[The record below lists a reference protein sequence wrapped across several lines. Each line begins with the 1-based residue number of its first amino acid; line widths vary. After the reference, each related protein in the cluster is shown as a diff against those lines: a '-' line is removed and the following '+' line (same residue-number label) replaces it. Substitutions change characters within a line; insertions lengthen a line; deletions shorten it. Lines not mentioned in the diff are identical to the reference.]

1 MQTCIWSSWCHC
13 HSLSLASVKS
23 RLVLPFWYRLT
34 WVVPDKGLLNGCV
47 CGGVV
52 LSLNSLDAVFVVEKL
67 WFVVCLSVCAYVSSA
82 LCLLNSQMVLSLN
95 SQDAGVYR
103 NSEAECVSLCHV
115 ARLHADQVIGSLSSY
130 VFNICLCM
138 YCIVRLPSVLWRCWL
153 GVRKSIRPVKIEWWG
168 VDVVICLERG
178 ADCLHMV

>member
-1 MQTCIWSSWCHC
+1 MI
-13 HSLSLASVKS
+13 
-23 RLVLPFWYRLT
+23 R
-34 WVVPDKGLLNGCV
+34 G
-47 CGGVV
+47 
-52 LSLNSLDAVFVVEKL
+52 
-67 WFVVCLSVCAYVSSA
+67 LSVCVYVCVSSA

-138 YCIVRLPSVLWRCWL
+138 YCIV
-153 GVRKSIRPVKIEWWG
+153 
-168 VDVVICLERG
+168 
-178 ADCLHMV
+178 